1 MGRSCSQNDRWS
13 AFRILT
19 GTPIGM
25 RPLGRPKRRWEDS
38 VIMDLKEVGMVSIRG
53 IRFIRLMIGIIGEAL
68 CMRH

>member
-25 RPLGRPKRRWEDS
+25 RPLGRPKRRLEEN
-38 VIMDLKEVGMVSIRG
+38 ILINLKEIDINTRN
-53 IRFIRLMIGIIGEAL
+53 
-68 CMRH
+68 